1 MQLYI
6 YICSTSMS
14 MLCVSMMY
22 TCLEDPY
29 IYIVSGDLKRKSHA
43 FKSLLEIHESF
54 RSPSDV
60 SGKITSV
67 WFLRVMFFKTI
78 L

>member
-1 MQLYI
+1 MSYAIVYI
-6 YICSTSMS
+6 HMFNKHEHVVCIYDVHMFGGSIHLHCFWRF
-14 MLCVSMMY
+14 
-22 TCLEDPY
+22 ED
-29 IYIVSGDLKRKSHA
+29 